1 MDRIAA
7 GDASAFEEL
16 VRRHGGQMLRTA
28 RYLLKHE
35 ADAQDVVQ
43 EAFLAVH
50 RHIRT
55 FEGNAPLIAWL
66 RRIVINQALMKLRC
80 RKRLREEYIDDT
92 SSRFDEPGAHLYS
105 SPLWQECSESRLARA
120 QTRRFVRAM
129 VDQLPDIFRTA
140 IVLRDIEELSTK
152 DAADALGISE
162 TAMKVRLHRA
172 RNALRALLERRLVH
186 HEEVL
191 HEVPRRR

>member
-1 MDRIAA
+1 MRSSVHAHDRTHSDLVLVDRIAA

-92 SSRFDEPGAHLYS
+92 SRASM
-105 SPLWQECSESRLARA
+105 SPVLIFILRRRGKSARSLVWHARRLAA
-120 QTRRFVRAM
+120 
-129 VDQLPDIFRTA
+129 
-140 IVLRDIEELSTK
+140 S
-152 DAADALGISE
+152 
-162 TAMKVRLHRA
+162 
-172 RNALRALLERRLVH
+172 
-186 HEEVL
+186 
-191 HEVPRRR
+191 

>member
-1 MDRIAA
+1 
-7 GDASAFEEL
+7 
-16 VRRHGGQMLRTA
+16 
-28 RYLLKHE
+28 
-35 ADAQDVVQ
+35 
-43 EAFLAVH
+43 
-50 RHIRT
+50 
-55 FEGNAPLIAWL
+55 
-66 RRIVINQALMKLRC
+66 
-80 RKRLREEYIDDT
+80 
-92 SSRFDEPGAHLYS
+92 
-105 SPLWQECSESRLARA
+105 
-120 QTRRFVRAM
+120 M
-129 VDQLPDIFRTA
+129 VDQLPEIFRTA

>member
-1 MDRIAA
+1 M
-7 GDASAFEEL
+7 
-16 VRRHGGQMLRTA
+16 
-28 RYLLKHE
+28 
-35 ADAQDVVQ
+35 
-43 EAFLAVH
+43 
-50 RHIRT
+50 
-55 FEGNAPLIAWL
+55 
-66 RRIVINQALMKLRC
+66 
-80 RKRLREEYIDDT
+80 
-92 SSRFDEPGAHLYS
+92 
-105 SPLWQECSESRLARA
+105 ARA